1 MSKEQYMTSF
11 EFEFIGLSG
20 AVELPKKKSKKTSF
34 KRDKKAQYEDRLRIL
49 KEMKKRNQPIK
60 TVEVSY
66 G

>member
-49 KEMKKRNQPIK
+49 KEMKKRN
-60 TVEVSY
+60 
-66 G
+66 